1 MFRGTIVKRCSCRD
15 ETGTRLGSWCP
26 RLRRPDGGWA
36 AGHGRWGY
44 QLELPVPAGTPRRQL
59 RRAGFPSREAA
70 AAHLHRAETLLG
82 LAGDDHDAAVE
93 IATLL
98 KQVKWGRPLPD
109 PELVARRVSA
119 GLTGTTT
126 TLGGYLDDWLAA
138 RGGLAANTRRTY
150 GIHITRYLKPHL
162 GHIPVERLRIA
173 HIQAMFTA
181 ITDHN
186 TTIQTA
192 RRSDD
197 PVVRMGVAGMRTV
210 GPATMHRI
218 RATLRK
224 ALNDA
229 IRDRLI
235 EFNPAAH
242 VELPAG
248 RPPKARVW
256 TTQAVKHWQATG
268 QRPSPV
274 MVWTL
279 AQAGQFL
286 DYAQQHD
293 PDLYPMFALIAHRG
307 LRRGEAVGLPD
318 ANVDLD
324 TATIVIDQQIT
335 TCGHSPITTPVKS
348 DAGDRLICLDTGTQ
362 AALTTFRQRRTHWQT
377 DAANRWPNS
386 RLYFQRRDGRP
397 WHPDTIT
404 KRFTKLAAAA
414 GLPPVRL
421 HDLRHGAATYLKAAG
436 GDLKD
441 IQHLLGHS
449 SLTITSDTYTTVI
462 TELDTAQAAANL
474 IPRHHT

>member
-1 MFRGTIVKRCSCRD
+1 M
-15 ETGTRLGSWCP
+15 
-26 RLRRPDGGWA
+26 
-36 AGHGRWGY
+36 
-44 QLELPVPAGTPRRQL
+44 
-59 RRAGFPSREAA
+59 A
-70 AAHLHRAETLLG
+70 AAHLHRAETLLT

-93 IATLL
+93 IAALL
-98 KQVKWGRPLPD
+98 RQVKWGRPLPD
-109 PELVARRVSA
+109 PEAVARRVKA
-119 GLTGTTT
+119 GLTGTTK
-126 TLGGYLDDWLAA
+126 TLGVYLDDWLAA
-138 RGGLAANTRRTY
+138 RSGLAANTRRTY
-150 GIHITRYLKPHL
+150 GIHIARYLKPHL
-162 GHIPVERLRIA
+162 GHLLVERLRIV

-186 TTIQTA
+186 TTIRAA
-192 RRSDD
+192 RRSND
-197 PVVRMGVAGMRTV
+197 PVVRMGVAGVRTV

-242 VELPAG
+242 VELPGG

-256 TTQAVKHWQATG
+256 TAQAVKHWQATG
-268 QRPSPV
+268 QRPHPV
-274 MVWTL
+274 MVWTP
-279 AQAGQFL
+279 AHAGQFL

-307 LRRGEAVGLPD
+307 LRRGEAVGLTD

-324 TATIVIDQQIT
+324 TATVVVDQQIT
-335 TCGHSPITTPVKS
+335 TCGYTPITSEVKS
-348 DAGDRLICLDTGTQ
+348 EAGDRLICLDTGTQ
-362 AALTTFRQRRTHWQT
+362 TVLNAFRRRRTGWQT
-377 DAANRWPNS
+377 DAGGRWPGT
-386 RLYFQRRDGRP
+386 RLYFVQRNGRP

-414 GLPPVRL
+414 GLPPIRL

-441 IQHLLGHS
+441 IQHLLGLS
-449 SLTITSDTYTTVI
+449 SLTITSDTYTSVI
-462 TELDTAQAAANL
+462 TELDTERAKAQAAANL
-474 IPRHHT
+474 IPRQATAA